1 MRRRNRQ
8 AETKV
13 WHNPLVAGGP
23 GGAQAA
29 EGSPPNHQQDPRE
42 EAKRQRRGNA
52 RIIAKP
58 ATTSDPDECER
69 ERLLGRLRAAEGR
82 PAITAAAG
90 AFREAGFEL
99 PNEQGVW
106 LQLLEHSDESV
117 VTEAIKKLSELF
129 DEQEEVPERQAVLD
143 SRLRRIAEY
152 ADEPSTQEAASKLQR
167 RLAAH
172 KVSDL

>member
-1 MRRRNRQ
+1 M
-8 AETKV
+8 
-13 WHNPLVAGGP
+13 
-23 GGAQAA
+23 
-29 EGSPPNHQQDPRE
+29 
-42 EAKRQRRGNA
+42 
-52 RIIAKP
+52 
-58 ATTSDPDECER
+58 
-69 ERLLGRLRAAEGR
+69 
-82 PAITAAAG
+82 
-90 AFREAGFEL
+90 

-117 VTEAIKKLSELF
+117 VTEVIKKLSELF